1 MKTHWD
7 ADGLQASVMVRGY
20 GDDAGWIDGAYVGR
34 TETEGAAEARLG
46 ERGVLLASA
55 FELERNASLDGTS
68 ATVAT
73 HPRYRGEFV
82 RLEVPHAR
90 HAEVMVTLRNP
101 GALPQV
107 CCAVANGLTRT
118 ACAVEGG
125 ATCVIGFAV
134 ELDRRH
140 IDLSFAP
147 VADGAAAEALMV
159 PPPEASLASGASL
172 EIELVAV
179 DVELVEHAP
188 ADRPTVFIAADSL
201 AQTYPDAVRPQTGW
215 GEWVSH
221 FLYPDHVVAV
231 EHDAGGAHE
240 SATRYTGFGPAVCN
254 RALGG
259 RSARSFAA
267 ERRLEGILADI
278 RPGDILLIQFGAN
291 DATCVRPARYTP
303 PEQFADVLDRY
314 LTGAEDRGARP
325 VLITPPPRYHFD
337 ADGRELID
345 FGAYADIERDVARA
359 RGVALV
365 DLSREGAQLL
375 ERLGSELAAA
385 LYLKVSAGQYDGF
398 PDGADDSTHLS
409 PVGARAFAQIIVAG
423 MARQL
428 EGISCFA
435 TRPEGPVAPCRLQA
449 RAVDAAAA
457 GGTAS
462 VRLTW
467 QADARNDF
475 YTVERTDGVEG
486 TPWRAIARDPFFI
499 DSSVAGLH
507 GVSYAV
513 TAWRDGHASDAVSV
527 RVPHAFADSTAGQ
540 LQIPGFS
547 LYEIDESIADRTGFS
562 VRFSAF
568 PGIDVYRVV
577 AENSATGRSLVL
589 GRIEGTA
596 VDGLHSFAINNEP
609 GWRVFVEGTDADGAL
624 VRSRAA
630 ELPVHDS
637 HVSGARASW
646 EAPF

>member
-1 MKTHWD
+1 MKMHWD
-7 ADGLQASVMVRGY
+7 AAGLRAGVMVRGY
-20 GDDAGWIDGAYVGR
+20 GEDAGWIDGAYVGR
-34 TETEGAAEARLG
+34 SETETAAEARAG
-46 ERGVLLASA
+46 AHGVLLASS
-55 FELERNASLDGTS
+55 FELEENATLDGTS
-68 ATVAT
+68 ATVAA

-82 RLEVPHAR
+82 RLAVPRAC

-101 GALPQV
+101 SALPRA
-107 CCAVANGLTRT
+107 CCAVANGLTRA

-125 ATCVIGFAV
+125 ATCVMGFAV

-147 VADGAAAEALMV
+147 VDGAAVAEGLTV
-159 PPPEASLASGASL
+159 PLPVSSLASGASL
-172 EIELVAV
+172 EVELVAV
-179 DVELVEHAP
+179 DVELVERAS
-188 ADRPTVFIAADSL
+188 AERPTVFIAADSL

-215 GEWVSH
+215 GEWVAH
-221 FLYPDHVVAV
+221 FLYPDHAVAI
-231 EHDAGGAHE
+231 ERDAGGTHE
-240 SATRYTGFGPAVCN
+240 SATRYTGRGPVVCN

-303 PEQFADVLDRY
+303 PERFAAVLDCY
-314 LTGAEDRGARP
+314 LTAAEDRGARP

-337 ADGRELID
+337 AAGRELID
-345 FGAYADIERDVARA
+345 FSAYADVERDLART

-375 ERLGSELAAA
+375 ERLGPELASA

-409 PVGARAFAQIIVAG
+409 PVGARAFAQIIVSG

-435 TRPEGPVAPCRLQA
+435 ARPEGPVAPCRLQA

-457 GGTAS
+457 C

-467 QADARNDF
+467 QADECNDF
-475 YTVERTDGVEG
+475 YTVERADGGEG
-486 TPWRAIARDPFFI
+486 PSWRALARDPFYI
-499 DSSVAGLH
+499 DDAVAGLQDI
-507 GVSYAV
+507 SYTV
-513 TAWRDGHASDAVSV
+513 TAWRDGRASDPVSV
-527 RVPHAFADSTAGQ
+527 RVAHAFAVSSARQ

-547 LYEIDESIADRTGFS
+547 LYEIDEGIADRTSFS
-562 VRFSAF
+562 VRFSAL
-568 PGIDVYRVV
+568 PGIDTYRVV
-577 AENSATGRSLVL
+577 AENPASGRSLVL
-589 GRIEGTA
+589 GRIEGAA
-596 VDGLHSFAINNEP
+596 VDGLHSYAVNNEP
-609 GWRVFVEGTDADGAL
+609 GWRVFVEGANADGAL
-624 VRSRAA
+624 VRSRAE
-630 ELPVHDS
+630 ELPVHDADAP
-637 HVSGARASW
+637 GARASW